1 MLDID
6 KKKITE
12 IVGENYVSAAVL
24 FRFGIKFFDYSEKTL
39 VQVCAEKGLEV
50 SHVIRSLESISKAK
64 NPDITL
70 EVFPVDLI
78 IEYLKHAHFLFV
90 KEQLPFIA
98 ALIDNLSAS
107 EPAYKSIEDDL
118 KLLFPLFVEDF
129 IQHIY
134 EEEDSLFHYIMSLF
148 KATKGGYHPSKLF
161 LEMEKH
167 SIQAFAVHHEAH
179 DDEVAGIRRI
189 TGNYRVEKNTPLHVR
204 VLYSELQA
212 FEKAL
217 LTHARVEN
225 NILFP
230 KALSLEQEVKAI
242 LAEKSKLN

>member
-12 IVGENYVSAAVL
+12 IVGDNYVSAAVL
-24 FRFGIKFFDYSEKTL
+24 YRFGIKFFDYSEKTL
-39 VQVCAEKGLEV
+39 VQVCRERGLEV
-50 SHVIRSLESISKAK
+50 SHVIRSLESISKSS

-70 EVFPVDLI
+70 ELFPVDLI
-78 IEYLKHAHFLFV
+78 IEYLKHTHFLFV

-98 ALIDNLSAS
+98 ILIDNLSS
-107 EPAYKSIEDDL
+107 REPAYKSIETDL

-148 KATKGGYHPSKLF
+148 KATKGSYHPSKLF
-161 LEMEKH
+161 LEMEKN
-167 SIQAFAVHHEAH
+167 SIQAFASHHEAH
-179 DDEVAGIRRI
+179 DDEMAGIRCI
-189 TGNYRVEKNTPLHVR
+189 TDNYLMEKNTPLHVR

-217 LTHARVEN
+217 LTHAGVEN

-242 LAEKSKLN
+242 LGEKSKWN